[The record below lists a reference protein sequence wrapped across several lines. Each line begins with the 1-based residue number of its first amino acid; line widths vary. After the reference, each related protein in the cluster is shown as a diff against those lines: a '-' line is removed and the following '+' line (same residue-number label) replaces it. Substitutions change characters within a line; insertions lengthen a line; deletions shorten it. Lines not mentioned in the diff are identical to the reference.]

1 MSLIAN
7 ILAKNNITEL
17 QLDIAKSLIKKR
29 KSKKLSRQILADRS
43 GVSYG
48 SLRRFEE
55 SGQISL
61 ENLLK
66 IARHLDCLGQF
77 KNLFSIDEYTSLDD
91 LRKDK

>member
-1 MSLIAN
+1 MI
-7 ILAKNNITEL
+7 
-17 QLDIAKSLIKKR
+17 KR
-29 KSKKLSRQILADRS
+29 KTLKISRRFLAEHS

-66 IARHLDCLGQF
+66 IARHLDCLSPF
-77 KNLFSIDEYTSLDD
+77 RELFSAENFKTLDD
-91 LRKDK
+91 LRRNE